1 MNVPDTGA
9 QDMTE
14 IQMKAPFDTEARGF
28 TSLRRPDNL
37 PDEIA
42 HQIRQRIL
50 NGSLAHGQRL
60 PTEHELATAFDV
72 SRNVVREAIAR
83 LKLSGYVET
92 RRGTGSFVAHGIG
105 QRNFEIVTDELM
117 EKDALE
123 HVFQLRVEIESGAAA
138 LAAMYR
144 TDAQLEALRVALAKV
159 DESGGDLEKGTD
171 SALDFHLAVGN
182 ATNNPYFIRLMA
194 HLSHVLHDAVR
205 TLRTGSTG
213 TARIAEVENEHHA
226 IFDAIAAGD
235 AEAARTAMRRHL
247 TNGIERHRARR
258 PRKAT

>member
-1 MNVPDTGA
+1 
-9 QDMTE
+9 
-14 IQMKAPFDTEARGF
+14 
-28 TSLRRPDNL
+28 
-37 PDEIA
+37 
-42 HQIRQRIL
+42 
-50 NGSLAHGQRL
+50 
-60 PTEHELATAFDV
+60 
-72 SRNVVREAIAR
+72 
-83 LKLSGYVET
+83 
-92 RRGTGSFVAHGIG
+92 
-105 QRNFEIVTDELM
+105 M